1 MHPTVAV
8 LLQHHAVHARSAFL
22 QVFLYPK
29 LPLPLLSSD
38 RLLTFAENLLSG
50 NYQCFLSA
58 PICTVTEREVAK
70 RPT

>member
-8 LLQHHAVHARSAFL
+8 LMQHHAGHARSAFVQL
-22 QVFLYPK
+22 FLYPK
-29 LPLPLLSSD
+29 LPLSLLSSD
-38 RLLTFAENLLSG
+38 TLLTFAEDLLSG

-58 PICTVTEREVAK
+58 PIYTVTEREVAK